1 ACLKRFFNRL
11 TDWGYLG
18 AGMNPAR
25 GVKPLR
31 EPPGRM
37 KFLSPEQARI
47 LLDACPPHIKL
58 LVLLLMMSGMRL
70 GEAIRLLW
78 DDIDFER
85 NVIIVRDSK
94 IGERREVPMTDTLR
108 DALSRADR
116 RCDHVFCTPA
126 GKPYACTRSIWE
138 TFKRATRKAGIDDLR
153 LHDLRHHFASSLRMK
168 GADLLDIMEYL
179 GHKSLE
185 MVRRYAHVTTQRK
198 QEVIK
203 LLNGDIRATSEPEVV
218 QLDKAR

>member
-1 ACLKRFFNRL
+1 
-11 TDWGYLG
+11 
-18 AGMNPAR
+18 
-25 GVKPLR
+25 
-31 EPPGRM
+31 
-37 KFLSPEQARI
+37 
-47 LLDACPPHIKL
+47 
-58 LVLLLMMSGMRL
+58 MMTGMRL
-70 GEAIRLLW
+70 GEAIKLLW
-78 DDIDFER
+78 DDIDFNR
-85 NVIIVRDSK
+85 NIIIIQDSK

-126 GKPYACTRSIWE
+126 EKPYTCTRSIWE

-179 GHKSLE
+179 GHKSLS
-185 MVRRYAHVTTQRK
+185 MTKRYAHVTTQHK
-198 QEVIK
+198 QEVIQ